1 MNDRSLMQAPGQDP
15 RQGWVDAYMPD
26 GQPVGQF
33 EAPRPLLDLSAIRG
47 MLYRQRWLLAGVVV
61 ASLIVGLIIT
71 LLATPMYEA
80 RATVKVEPY
89 GQYIVEG
96 QDIEGGIA
104 SNQVFDFLQTQIAVI
119 QSRNLATTVVE
130 NLNLGE
136 RDAILGADFD
146 ESRPPNMSDEQWA
159 KTRTDAAAG
168 RLQSQVTA
176 GIPDDNWIITI
187 GYRSSDPVLAAELAN
202 GFADAFAESD
212 TRNSLEAN
220 EYAQEYLLDQI
231 TLIRG
236 RLEEAE
242 AAVNDYARGAQII
255 VQPGEGEG
263 AAPTT
268 LTSTNLASANA
279 RFSQARAERI
289 EAEQKWRAI
298 ENAPAEQLPAV
309 QTNSVLQSLV
319 ADKISKENELV
330 ELRQRYNDEFP
341 QIQNLLQQIAILDR
355 QIEERG
361 NAIKASIRNDYI
373 VARNQEQALQ
383 AELSGLTNETLTEQ
397 DDQVQLSV
405 LEREAE
411 ALRGQLESLLTRYNQ
426 VSSAANVDTGAF
438 NKLDNAVVPS
448 TPYAPSLSVNLTM
461 ALVAGIALAGG
472 LALLRETFDDRI
484 RSLEEVEDKLGLPL
498 FGQTPYVDE
507 RDIEVF
513 GNDFSTLME
522 SYASI
527 RSSID
532 FSLSRDRNVLQFTST
547 EASEGKST
555 TAVILAE
562 LFARMGR
569 KTLLIDADLRRP
581 TIAKLLDIEK
591 PKVGLVEVLL
601 GHTELENAVI
611 KGVHDNLD
619 ILAIAEIPASPTE
632 LLSESYLGEMIAKY
646 RNDYSLIIFD
656 SSPVMGLAD
665 APMLSRVVDG
675 TIFVMEANR
684 IQFGKA
690 KAAKRRLQASGA
702 KMLGVILTKYRA
714 LEAGQD
720 YSYQYSYYQY
730 GDNKE

>member
-1 MNDRSLMQAPGQDP
+1 MNDRSLMQAPGHDP

-26 GQPVGQF
+26 GQIGQF
-33 EAPRPLLDLSAIRG
+33 APPRALLDLSAIRG

-61 ASLIVGLIIT
+61 ASLIAGLIVT
-71 LLATPMYEA
+71 LLSTPMYEA
-80 RATVKVEPY
+80 RSTVQVEPY

-96 QDIEGGIA
+96 QDIDGGIA

-119 QSRNLATTVVE
+119 QSRNLASRVAQ

-136 RDAILGADFD
+136 RTALLGADF
-146 ESRPPNMSDEQWA
+146 EASRPPNMSDEQWA
-159 KTRTDAAAG
+159 QTKNDAAAG
-168 RLQSQVTA
+168 RLQSSVSA
-176 GIPDDNWIITI
+176 AIPDDNWIITI
-187 GYRSSDPVLAAELAN
+187 SYRSSDPVLAAELAN
-202 GFADAFAESD
+202 GYADAFAESD
-212 TRNSLEAN
+212 TRSSIETN

-231 TLIRG
+231 TLIRS

-242 AAVNDYARGAQII
+242 AAANDYARGAQII

-263 AAPTT
+263 SAPTT
-268 LTSTNLASANA
+268 LTSTNLANANA
-279 RFSQARAERI
+279 RFSAARADRI
-289 EAEQKWRAI
+289 AAEQKWRSI
-298 ENAPAEQLPAV
+298 ENAPADQLPAV
-309 QTNSVLQSLV
+309 QTNSVLQGLV
-319 ADKISKENELV
+319 TDKIAKEGELI

-355 QIEERG
+355 QIDQRG
-361 NAIKASIRNDYI
+361 SAIKASIRNDYI

-383 AELSGLTNETLTEQ
+383 AELSNLTGATLSEQ

-426 VSSAANVDTGAF
+426 ISSAANVDTGAF
-438 NKLDNAVVPS
+438 NKLDSAVVPS

-484 RSLEEVEDKLGLPL
+484 RSRDEVEDKLGLPL

-555 TAVILAE
+555 AAVILAE

-591 PKVGLVEVLL
+591 PKVGLAEVLL

-611 KGVHDNLD
+611 KGVHENLD

-632 LLSESYLGEMIAKY
+632 LLAESYVGELIAKH

-690 KAAKRRLQASGA
+690 KTAKRRLQASGA

>member
-61 ASLIVGLIIT
+61 ASLIVGLIVT

-159 KTRTDAAAG
+159 KTRKDAAAG
-168 RLQSQVTA
+168 QLQSSVTA
-176 GIPDDNWIITI
+176 AIPDDNWIISI
-187 GYRSSDPVLAAELAN
+187 GYRSSDPALAAELAN
-202 GFADAFAESD
+202 GYADAFAVSD
-212 TRNSLEAN
+212 TANSLETN

-231 TLIRG
+231 TLVRG

-242 AAVNDYARGAQII
+242 EATNNYARSNQII
-255 VQPGEGEG
+255 VQPGEEG
-263 AAPTT
+263 GAGPTT

-289 EAEQKWRAI
+289 AAEQKWRAI
-298 ENAPAEQLPAV
+298 QNAPADQLPAV
-309 QTNSVLQSLV
+309 QTNSVLQNLV
-319 ADKISKENELV
+319 SDKISKESELV

-361 NAIKASIRNDYI
+361 NSIKASIRNDYI

-383 AELSGLTNETLTEQ
+383 AELNSLTGETLSEQ

>member
-26 GQPVGQF
+26 GQPVGHF
-33 EAPRPLLDLSAIRG
+33 EAPRPLLDLSVIRG
-47 MLYRQRWLLAGVVV
+47 MLYRQRWLLAGVIV
-61 ASLIVGLIIT
+61 ASLIVGLIVT

-159 KTRTDAAAG
+159 KTRKEAAAG
-168 RLQSQVTA
+168 RLQSSVTA
-176 GIPDDNWIITI
+176 AIPDDNWIISI
-187 GYRSSDPVLAAELAN
+187 GYRSSDPALAAELAN
-202 GFADAFAESD
+202 GYADAFAVSD
-212 TRNSLEAN
+212 TANSLETN

-231 TLIRG
+231 TLVRG

-242 AAVNDYARGAQII
+242 EATNNYARSAQII
-255 VQPGEGEG
+255 VQPGEEG
-263 AAPTT
+263 GAGPTT

-289 EAEQKWRAI
+289 AAEQKWRAI
-298 ENAPAEQLPAV
+298 QNAPADQLPAV
-309 QTNSVLQSLV
+309 QTNSVLQNLV
-319 ADKISKENELV
+319 SDKISKENDLV

-361 NAIKASIRNDYI
+361 NSIKASIRNDYI

-383 AELSGLTNETLTEQ
+383 AELNSLTGETLSEQ

-438 NKLDNAVVPS
+438 NKLDSAVVPS

-611 KGVHDNLD
+611 KGVHENLD

>member
-1 MNDRSLMQAPGQDP
+1 MNDRSLMQAPGPDP

-26 GQPVGQF
+26 GQYGQF
-33 EAPRPLLDLSAIRG
+33 EAPRSLLDLSAIRG
-47 MLYRQRWLLAGVVV
+47 VLYRQRWLLAGVVV
-61 ASLIVGLIIT
+61 ASMIAGLIVT
-71 LLATPMYEA
+71 LLSTPMYEA
-80 RATVKVEPY
+80 RATVRVQPY
-89 GQYIVEG
+89 GKYIVEG

-119 QSRNLATTVVE
+119 NSRNLASIVAQ

-136 RDAILGADFD
+136 RSALLGASFD
-146 ESRPPNMSDEQWA
+146 ESRPPNLTDDQWTRS
-159 KTRTDAAAG
+159 KTERAAG
-168 RLQSQVTA
+168 RLQSGVSA
-176 GIPDDNWIITI
+176 SIPDDNWIINI
-187 GYRSSDPVLAAELAN
+187 SYRSSDRVLAAELAN
-202 GFADAFAESD
+202 AYADAFAESD
-212 TRNSLEAN
+212 TRSSIETN

-242 AAVNDYARGAQII
+242 TAANDYARGAQII
-255 VQPGEGEG
+255 VQPGEADG

-268 LTSTNLASANA
+268 LTSTNLASANS
-279 RFSQARAERI
+279 RFSAARAERI
-289 EAEQKWRAI
+289 AAEQKWRAI
-298 ENAPAEQLPAV
+298 ENAPAGQLPAV
-309 QTNSVLQSLV
+309 QTNPVLQGLV
-319 ADKISKENELV
+319 SDKIAKEGELI

-341 QIQNLLQQIAILDR
+341 QIQNLLKQIAILDR
-355 QIEERG
+355 QIDERG
-361 NAIKASIRNDYI
+361 AAIKASIRNDYI

-383 AELSGLTNETLTEQ
+383 AELSGLTSDTLSEQ

-411 ALRGQLESLLTRYNQ
+411 ALRGQLASLLTRYNQ

-438 NKLDNAVVPS
+438 TKLDSAVVPA
-448 TPYAPSLSVNLTM
+448 TPYAPSLTTNLTM
-461 ALVAGIALAGG
+461 ALVVGIALAGG

-484 RSLEEVEDKLGLPL
+484 RSLEEVEEKLGLPL

-569 KTLLIDADLRRP
+569 KTLLVDADLRRP
-581 TIAKLLDIEK
+581 TIAKLLDVEK
-591 PKVGLVEVLL
+591 PEAGLVEVLL
-601 GHTELENAVI
+601 GHTDLESAVI
-611 KGVHDNLD
+611 KGVHENLD
-619 ILAIAEIPASPTE
+619 ILAIAEVPASPTE
-632 LLSESYLGEMIAKY
+632 LLAESYVGELIAKH
-646 RNDYSLIIFD
+646 RNDYSLILFD

-675 TIFVMEANR
+675 TVFVMEANR

-690 KAAKRRLQASGA
+690 KTAKRRLQASGA

-720 YSYQYSYYQY
+720 YAYQYSYYQY
-730 GDNKE
+730 GDSKE

>member
-26 GQPVGQF
+26 GQPVGHF
-33 EAPRPLLDLSAIRG
+33 EAPRPLLDLSVIRG

-61 ASLIVGLIIT
+61 ASLIVGLIVT

-130 NLNLGE
+130 KLNLGE

-159 KTRTDAAAG
+159 KTRKEAAAG
-168 RLQSQVTA
+168 QLQSSVTA
-176 GIPDDNWIITI
+176 AIPDDNWIISI
-187 GYRSSDPVLAAELAN
+187 GYRSSDPALAAELAN
-202 GFADAFAESD
+202 GYADAFAVSD
-212 TRNSLEAN
+212 TANSLETN

-231 TLIRG
+231 TLVRG

-242 AAVNDYARGAQII
+242 EATNNYARSNQII
-255 VQPGEGEG
+255 VQPGEEG
-263 AAPTT
+263 GAGPTT
-268 LTSTNLASANA
+268 LTSTNLASANT

-289 EAEQKWRAI
+289 AAEQKWRAI
-298 ENAPAEQLPAV
+298 QNAPADQLPAV
-309 QTNSVLQSLV
+309 QTNSVLQNLV
-319 ADKISKENELV
+319 TDKISKESELV

-361 NAIKASIRNDYI
+361 NSIKASIRNDYI

-383 AELSGLTNETLTEQ
+383 AELNSLTGETLSEQ

-438 NKLDNAVVPS
+438 NKLDSAVVPS

-569 KTLLIDADLRRP
+569 KTLLVDADLRRP

-730 GDNKE
+730 GENKE

>member
-96 QDIEGGIA
+96 HDIEGGIA

>member
-1 MNDRSLMQAPGQDP
+1 MNDRSLMLAPGQNP
-15 RQGWVDAYMPD
+15 RQGWVDAHMPD
-26 GQPVGQF
+26 GQIGHF
-33 EAPRPLLDLSAIRG
+33 EAPRALFDLPAIRG
-47 MLYRQRWLLAGVVV
+47 MLYRQRWLLTGVVI
-61 ASLIVGLIIT
+61 ASLIVGLIVTI
-71 LLATPMYEA
+71 LSTPMYEA
-80 RATVKVEPY
+80 RSTIRVQPF
-89 GQYIVEG
+89 GQFIVEG
-96 QDIEGGIA
+96 QDIESGIA

-119 QSRNLATTVVE
+119 QSHNLASLVAQ
-130 NLNLGE
+130 NLNLGD
-136 RDAILGADFD
+136 RSALLGSDFD
-146 ESRPPNMSDEQWA
+146 QSRPPNFSDEQWLQA
-159 KTRTDAAAG
+159 RNNAAAG
-168 RLQSQVTA
+168 SIQQNVIAS
-176 GIPDDNWIITI
+176 IPDNNWIITI
-187 GYRSSDPVLAAELAN
+187 SYRSPDPVLAAELAN
-202 GFADAFAESD
+202 GYADAFAESD
-212 TRNSLEAN
+212 TRSSIETN
-220 EYAQEYLLDQI
+220 EYAQGYLLEQI

-242 AAVNDYARGAQII
+242 GAANDYARSAQII
-255 VQPGEGEG
+255 VQPGEGDG

-268 LTSTNLASANA
+268 LTSTNLATANA
-279 RFSQARAERI
+279 RFSAARADRI
-289 EAEQKWRAI
+289 AAEQKWRSI
-298 ENAPAEQLPAV
+298 ENAPSEQLPAV
-309 QTNSVLQSLV
+309 QTNSVLQGLV
-319 ADKISKENELV
+319 SEKISKQTELV

-341 QIQNLLQQIAILDR
+341 QIQNLLQQISILDN

-361 NAIKASIRNDYI
+361 TAIKASIRNDYI

-383 AELSGLTNETLTEQ
+383 SERNSLTGATLREQ
-397 DDQVQLSV
+397 DDQVRLSV

-411 ALRGQLESLLTRYNQ
+411 ALKSQLESLLTRYNQ
-426 VSSAANVDTGAF
+426 VSSAATVDAGAF
-438 NKLDNAVVPS
+438 DKLDSAVVPS
-448 TPYAPSLSVNLTM
+448 TPFAPSLSVNLTL

-472 LALLRETFDDRI
+472 LALLREAFDDRI
-484 RSLEEVEDKLGLPL
+484 RSLEEVEDKIGLPL

-507 RDIEVF
+507 GDIELF
-513 GNDFSTLME
+513 GNDFNPLME

-581 TIAKLLDIEK
+581 TIAKLLDLET
-591 PKVGLVEVLL
+591 PKLGLVEVLL
-601 GHTELENAVI
+601 GHTGLANAII
-611 KGVHDNLD
+611 KGVHENLD
-619 ILAIAEIPASPTE
+619 ILPVAQIPASPTE
-632 LLSESYLGEMIAKY
+632 LLAEAYIGELIAKH

-690 KAAKRRLQASGA
+690 KTAKSRLQANGA

-730 GDNKE
+730 GESNE

>member
-26 GQPVGQF
+26 GQPVGHF
-33 EAPRPLLDLSAIRG
+33 EAPRPLLDLSVIRG
-47 MLYRQRWLLAGVVV
+47 MLYRQRWLLAGVIV
-61 ASLIVGLIIT
+61 ASLIVGLIVT

-130 NLNLGE
+130 KLNLGE

-159 KTRTDAAAG
+159 KTRKDAAAG
-168 RLQSQVTA
+168 RLQSSVTA
-176 GIPDDNWIITI
+176 AIPDDNWIISI
-187 GYRSSDPVLAAELAN
+187 GYRSSDPALAAELAN
-202 GFADAFAESD
+202 GYADAFAVSD
-212 TRNSLEAN
+212 TANSLETN

-231 TLIRG
+231 TLVRG

-242 AAVNDYARGAQII
+242 EATNNYARSAQII
-255 VQPGEGEG
+255 VQPGEEG
-263 AAPTT
+263 GAGPTT

-289 EAEQKWRAI
+289 AAEQKWRAI
-298 ENAPAEQLPAV
+298 QNAPADQLPAV
-309 QTNSVLQSLV
+309 QTNSVLQNLV
-319 ADKISKENELV
+319 SDKISKESELV

-361 NAIKASIRNDYI
+361 NSIKASIRNDYI

-383 AELSGLTNETLTEQ
+383 AELNSLTGETLSEQ

-438 NKLDNAVVPS
+438 NKLDSAVVPS

-611 KGVHDNLD
+611 KGVHENLD

>member
-26 GQPVGQF
+26 GQPVGHF
-33 EAPRPLLDLSAIRG
+33 EAPRPLLDLSVIRG
-47 MLYRQRWLLAGVVV
+47 MLYRQRWLLAGVIV
-61 ASLIVGLIIT
+61 ASLIVGLIVT

-159 KTRTDAAAG
+159 KTRKETAAG
-168 RLQSQVTA
+168 RLQSSVTA
-176 GIPDDNWIITI
+176 AIPDDNWIISI
-187 GYRSSDPVLAAELAN
+187 GYRSSDPALAAELAN
-202 GFADAFAESD
+202 GYADAFAVSD
-212 TRNSLEAN
+212 TANSLETN

-231 TLIRG
+231 TLVRG

-242 AAVNDYARGAQII
+242 EATNNYARSAQII
-255 VQPGEGEG
+255 VQPGEEG
-263 AAPTT
+263 GAGPTT

-289 EAEQKWRAI
+289 AAEQKWRAI
-298 ENAPAEQLPAV
+298 QNAPADQLPAV
-309 QTNSVLQSLV
+309 QTNSVLQNLV
-319 ADKISKENELV
+319 SDKISKESDLV

-361 NAIKASIRNDYI
+361 NSIKASIRNDYI

-383 AELSGLTNETLTEQ
+383 AELNSLTGETLSEQ

-438 NKLDNAVVPS
+438 NKLDSAVVPS

-611 KGVHDNLD
+611 KGVHENLD

-730 GDNKE
+730 GENKE

>member
-26 GQPVGQF
+26 GQLGPV

-61 ASLIVGLIIT
+61 ASLIAGLIIT
-71 LLATPMYEA
+71 LLSTPMYEA
-80 RATVKVEPY
+80 RSTVRVEPY
-89 GQYIVEG
+89 GQFIVEG
-96 QDIEGGIA
+96 QDIEAGIA

-119 QSRNLATTVVE
+119 KSRNLANTVAQ

-136 RDAILGADFD
+136 RSAVLGADFD
-146 ESRPPNMSDEQWA
+146 ASRPPNMSDEQWLQT
-159 KTRTDAAAG
+159 KTDAAAG
-168 RLQSQVTA
+168 RLQSQVSA
-176 GIPDDNWIITI
+176 EIPDDNWIITI
-187 GYRSSDPVLAAELAN
+187 SYRSSDPVLAAELAN
-202 GFADAFAESD
+202 GYADAFAESD
-212 TRNSLEAN
+212 TRNSIETN
-220 EYAQEYLLDQI
+220 EYAQEYLLEQI
-231 TLIRG
+231 TQIRG

-242 AAVNDYARGAQII
+242 KATNNYARGAQII

-268 LTSTNLASANA
+268 LTNTNLAAANA
-279 RFSQARAERI
+279 RFSAARADRI
-289 EAEQKWRAI
+289 AAEQKWRAI
-298 ENAPAEQLPAV
+298 QNAPADQLPAV
-309 QTNSVLQSLV
+309 QTNTVLQGLV
-319 ADKISKENELV
+319 ADKISKESELI

-341 QIQNLLQQIAILDR
+341 QIQNLLQQIAVLDR
-355 QIEERG
+355 QIDERG
-361 NAIKASIRNDYI
+361 NAIKASVRNDFV

-383 AELSGLTNETLTEQ
+383 AELNSLTGATLSEQ

-448 TPYAPSLSVNLTM
+448 SPYAPSLSVNLTM

-601 GHTELENAVI
+601 GHTDLENAVI
-611 KGVHDNLD
+611 KGVHENLD

-632 LLSESYLGEMIAKY
+632 LLAESYVGELIAKH

-690 KAAKRRLQASGA
+690 KTAKRRLQASGA

-730 GDNKE
+730 GDAKE